1 MTQWRFR
8 CRRPRVSEQAS
19 VCPLPRTYSLSRDL
33 LQIPGARSLGRVDDV
48 ECDLFAF
55 LKGVEID
62 SGQLGAMKENFVS
75 VIGADETKSAI
86 RDDFL
91 DSASSHSKGLRGYM
105 LETGAEHATGS

>member
-1 MTQWRFR
+1 
-8 CRRPRVSEQAS
+8 
-19 VCPLPRTYSLSRDL
+19 
-33 LQIPGARSLGRVDDV
+33 
-48 ECDLFAF
+48 LFAL

-91 DSASSHSKGLRGYM
+91 DSASSHCTVLRRYM
-105 LETGAEHATGS
+105 LTTVAHPALSSRPLECPASATELVTPAKGAPHTFCYVPVVIRA